1 MGNEQMIKDNEHIQ
15 TEEIEK
21 DILDTKREIAQ
32 MEREE
37 KGYRLIGDKM
47 SLFCADVRVSGIKE
61 RKEFIHKLEILFN
74 ARICATAPFPNCN
87 GANGCDTCEHQP
99 ID

>member
-1 MGNEQMIKDNEHIQ
+1 
-15 TEEIEK
+15 
-21 DILDTKREIAQ
+21 

-47 SLFCADVRVSGIKE
+47 SMFRADARVNGIRE
-61 RKEFIHKLEILFN
+61 RKEFIHKLEILLN
-74 ARICATAPFPNCN
+74 ARICALAPFPNCN

-99 ID
+99 EE